1 VIPRIIP
8 SSASVK
14 VRPQNARPSPIV
26 IGIASNLLDAGLHAY
41 VTGIFEESPG
51 KSLLADLKNVQTPE
65 AGFPAGRAA

>member
-1 VIPRIIP
+1 
-8 SSASVK
+8 
-14 VRPQNARPSPIV
+14 V